1 VRPRLHRPPGCY
13 RLLVPSERRFRG
25 PSPMMRPCSKLA
37 WRAFKPEHITEV
49 RLLIAENSLH
59 LEERWVSEILLEEVE
74 DREDVETLGEPI
86 SLEFDSGGHL
96 VL

>member
-1 VRPRLHRPPGCY
+1 MRPRLHRPPGCY
-13 RLLVPSERRFRG
+13 PAPGPIRTAVPMTLADDEA
-25 PSPMMRPCSKLA
+25 CSKLA

-74 DREDVETLGEPI
+74 DREDDETLGEPI